1 MRPEYRSG
9 LVRIGRAGALV
20 SAFTAK
26 GDLYVIFQIG
36 VINPPRVSMGMK
48 LRANAHWIFG
58 FALAV
63 VFTLTAFFVLRGQ
76 EDRAADIEF
85 EAQASDRIED
95 LAASMHLSLDYL
107 DALGAYFDATSQV
120 DRALFQRLA
129 SPFLDDGSPISALEW
144 VPRVPDAERA
154 AVTAAARL
162 DGFPAFEFT
171 ERDASGALIPAA
183 KRPEY
188 FPVYFLA
195 PYRGN
200 EAALGFDLW
209 ADSLRRAAMR
219 RAIETRKPVA
229 TDRISLVQ
237 DSVKANGF
245 LVFRPV
251 FASTSR
257 LAEHRSAPVRGFVLG
272 VFRLDRLMAKDNAY
286 HPAVRL
292 VIFDN
297 SAKGGPQLLYPG
309 GESADISTVLSSPH
323 RLTRTLTVANRTWT
337 VVALPRSPALST
349 HHSASTATLVLGLLL
364 SVLLAVYLR
373 QKERRQALIEDTVRT
388 RTHDLKQER
397 NFNRAILD
405 SAGVVVMVIDRKA
418 EIIHFNLEA
427 QRLTGC
433 TAEEVVGKPF
443 YWERFLPPDQR
454 ADVRVLFERFLAK
467 DIPARLDMPWLDRSG
482 KRHEFDW
489 STTLLLD
496 DQMAPEYL
504 VTVGIDMTDA
514 RKNAEALSRSEA
526 RFRQMFEH
534 SNAVMLLIDAQTGGI
549 FDANAAASQFYGWPH
564 EALCHMNISQIN
576 RLTDEEVAAERQR
589 AANES
594 RRYFIF
600 PHRLADGSV
609 HTVEVHTTPID
620 IDGRKM
626 LFSIVHDISERL
638 AAEAR
643 VRQLVHEQ
651 SIMLDNT
658 LVGIVRAQDRMIT
671 WANRAFE
678 NMLGYGHGALNG
690 LSTRKLYQDEASYEQ
705 FGARA
710 YTAIQV
716 EGNYRG
722 EVKLLRV
729 DGRPIWCDVSGASLE
744 VATGASLW
752 IFLDITDKKRAEDEI
767 RQLAYFDPLTQLPN
781 RRLMTDRLNQAL
793 ISSQRRGEYGAVMM
807 LDMDQFKGLND
818 TLGHH
823 MGDLLLQAVSRRL
836 TACVRQQDTVARLGG
851 DEYVVLLEGLGF
863 EDAAAVTR
871 AKQVAEKI
879 RASLSAPYLLGLQN
893 TEYHTTSS
901 IGLTL
906 FLGQENPVDVLLR
919 HADLALYQAKDAGRN
934 TVRFFSPAMQ
944 AEIETISAME
954 AAIRQ
959 GLARDEFILHYQP
972 QVDQIG
978 RLVGVEALI
987 RWQSPEL
994 GQVPPT
1000 EFIPLAE
1007 ETGLILELGQRVIDT
1022 ACAQL
1027 KRWSENPLSRDL
1039 ILSIN
1044 VSARQFRQVDFVDRL
1059 RKSLSDHEANPA
1071 RLILELTEGTVLKEV
1086 DVVVAQ
1092 MRELTELGVGFS
1104 LDDFGT
1110 GYSSLS
1116 YLKRLPLTQVKIDKS
1131 FVRDLAVDP
1140 SDEAIVRAILAM
1152 SRSLGLQAIAEGV
1165 ETAEQREFLS
1175 ENGCVFYQGY
1185 LFGRPGPIE
1194 DIDRLIGEGTIL
1206 L

>member
-1 MRPEYRSG
+1 
-9 LVRIGRAGALV
+9 
-20 SAFTAK
+20 
-26 GDLYVIFQIG
+26 
-36 VINPPRVSMGMK
+36 
-48 LRANAHWIFG
+48 
-58 FALAV
+58 
-63 VFTLTAFFVLRGQ
+63 
-76 EDRAADIEF
+76 
-85 EAQASDRIED
+85 
-95 LAASMHLSLDYL
+95 
-107 DALGAYFDATSQV
+107 
-120 DRALFQRLA
+120 
-129 SPFLDDGSPISALEW
+129 
-144 VPRVPDAERA
+144 
-154 AVTAAARL
+154 
-162 DGFPAFEFT
+162 
-171 ERDASGALIPAA
+171 
-183 KRPEY
+183 
-188 FPVYFLA
+188 
-195 PYRGN
+195 
-200 EAALGFDLW
+200 
-209 ADSLRRAAMR
+209 
-219 RAIETRKPVA
+219 
-229 TDRISLVQ
+229 
-237 DSVKANGF
+237 
-245 LVFRPV
+245 
-251 FASTSR
+251 
-257 LAEHRSAPVRGFVLG
+257 
-272 VFRLDRLMAKDNAY
+272 
-286 HPAVRL
+286 
-292 VIFDN
+292 
-297 SAKGGPQLLYPG
+297 
-309 GESADISTVLSSPH
+309 
-323 RLTRTLTVANRTWT
+323 

-454 ADVRVLFERFLAK
+454 ADIRVLFERFLAK

-534 SNAVMLLIDAQTGGI
+534 NNAVMLLIDAQTGDI

-576 RLTDEEVAAERQR
+576 RFTDEEVAAERQR

-793 ISSQRRGEYGAVMM
+793 ISSQRRGEYGAIMM

-1007 ETGLILELGQRVIDT
+1007 ETGLILELGQRLIDT

-1027 KRWSENPLSRDL
+1027 KRWGESPLSRDL
-1039 ILSIN
+1039 NLSIN